1 MDNKKKDEKKKEK
14 PLIGR
19 SAVDPKSLQTMKT
32 YGSGFVRFKNGFNSS
47 KTNR

>member
-1 MDNKKKDEKKKEK
+1 MNKKKEPETKKEK
-14 PLIGR
+14 PMIGR
-19 SAVDPKSLQTMKT
+19 SAVDPKSLKTMQI

>member
-1 MDNKKKDEKKKEK
+1 MAKKKDDKNKKEK

-19 SAVDPKSLQTMKT
+19 SAVDPKSLKTMQI
-32 YGSGFVRFKNGFNSS
+32 YGSGFVRFKNGLTSS